1 MTKTALSRIKVP
13 RAFAGLRKPARY
25 KAYYGGRGGAK
36 SHSFALEL
44 LLQAGKE
51 KLRVLCAR
59 EVQNSIKDSVKQLL
73 DDKIA
78 ALGLESFYESTQHEI
93 RGANGSQFI
102 FAGLGAKTTD
112 QIKSMAGIDRAW
124 VEESQTISARSL
136 EILIPTIRKDN
147 SEIWFS
153 WNPRHASDPVDQRF
167 RGLVVPDDA
176 IIKKVNHD
184 ANPFFPKTLSAE
196 MEFDRKNAPGRFAHT
211 WLGEYEPMAIGAIW
225 DRQTLH
231 EGRRAEVPPME
242 RILVGVDHAISA
254 EEGSNEHGII
264 VAGVGADG
272 RGYVLDDM
280 TTSGQ
285 PKKWGSRAVAAFDK
299 WQADAV
305 VIERNQGGDLVR
317 ENLHTIRP
325 GLPVIEVHATRGKHV
340 RAEPISSLYSLG
352 RISHV
357 GTFPDLEDQM
367 CLMTAGG
374 FEGEGSPDRCDA
386 LVWALTELF
395 PQMTVSRYEDEL
407 DTFDEH
413 YQDRSAVGG
422 Y

>member
-1 MTKTALSRIKVP
+1 
-13 RAFAGLRKPARY
+13 
-25 KAYYGGRGGAK
+25 
-36 SHSFALEL
+36 
-44 LLQAGKE
+44 
-51 KLRVLCAR
+51 
-59 EVQNSIKDSVKQLL
+59 
-73 DDKIA
+73 
-78 ALGLESFYESTQHEI
+78 
-93 RGANGSQFI
+93 
-102 FAGLGAKTTD
+102 
-112 QIKSMAGIDRAW
+112 
-124 VEESQTISARSL
+124 
-136 EILIPTIRKDN
+136 
-147 SEIWFS
+147 
-153 WNPRHASDPVDQRF
+153 
-167 RGLVVPDDA
+167 
-176 IIKKVNHD
+176 
-184 ANPFFPKTLSAE
+184 
-196 MEFDRKNAPGRFAHT
+196 
-211 WLGEYEPMAIGAIW
+211 
-225 DRQTLH
+225 
-231 EGRRAEVPPME
+231 
-242 RILVGVDHAISA
+242 
-254 EEGSNEHGII
+254 
-264 VAGVGADG
+264 
-272 RGYVLDDM
+272 
-280 TTSGQ
+280 
-285 PKKWGSRAVAAFDK
+285 VAAFDK

>member
-1 MTKTALSRIKVP
+1 MTRKLLIETP
-13 RAFAGLRKPARY
+13 RAFAPLLGPARY
-25 KAYYGGRGGAK
+25 KGAYGGRGSGK
-36 SHSFALEL
+36 SHHFAEAAVERCV
-44 LLQAGKE
+44 QMRGQ
-51 KLRVLCAR
+51 RIVCVR
-59 EVQNSIKDSVKQLL
+59 EVQRTLKDSVKRLIE
-73 DDKIA
+73 DKIA
-78 ALGLESFYESTQHEI
+78 ALGVGPMFRVLDDRIETPGNGVILFQGMQDHTAES
-93 RGANGSQFI
+93 
-102 FAGLGAKTTD
+102 
-112 QIKSMAGIDRAW
+112 IKSLEGFHVAW
-124 VEESQTISARSL
+124 TEEAQVLSARSL
-136 EILIPTIRKDN
+136 ELLRPTIRAPG
-147 SEIWFS
+147 SELWFS
-153 WNPRHASDPVDQRF
+153 WNPRNASDPIDQLL
-167 RGLVVPDDA
+167 RGITPPPGSLVA
-176 IIKKVNHD
+176 KVNYKD
-184 ANPFFPKTLSAE
+184 NPWFPDELE
-196 MEFDRKNAPGRFAHT
+196 LEREFDSKHNPARYAHI
-211 WLGEYEPMAIGAIW
+211 WLGEYEPAAIGAIW

-367 CLMTAGG
+367 CLMIAGG